1 MVAKSGLTGYSLLEL
16 MLTIVI
22 IAIMVSLLVASLHK
36 AKTEAQRVSCR
47 VAIRSYALE
56 YSESQGRL
64 MIVIPQE
71 ANCHNCHMPRYDT
84 RQYLDALSP

>member
-16 MLTIVI
+16 MLTLTI

-47 VAIRSYALE
+47 ITLRSYAIG
-56 YSESQGRL
+56 YSKGQDKL
-64 MIVIPQE
+64 VIVIPQE